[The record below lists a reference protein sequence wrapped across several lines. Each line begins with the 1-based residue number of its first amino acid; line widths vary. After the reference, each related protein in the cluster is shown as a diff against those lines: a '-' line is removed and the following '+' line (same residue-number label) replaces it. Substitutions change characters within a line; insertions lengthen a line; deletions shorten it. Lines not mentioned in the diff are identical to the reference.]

1 MSVMK
6 NMLLAAVIN
15 FAVSAMAWNN
25 LPDVNCRQYDGSIVN
40 TLYLDGHVGGI
51 TARTPEEFPGYV
63 DDPIL
68 WMGFAQ

>member
-25 LPDVNCRQYDGSIVN
+25 LPDVNCRQFWDKQKQNPAYSFLVARAAALRAEKLEDPTPWYD
-40 TLYLDGHVGGI
+40 D
-51 TARTPEEFPGYV
+51 FYV
-63 DDPIL
+63 
-68 WMGFAQ
+68 